1 MNRIVDVKN
10 LWLRYGDGNWVLKNI
25 SFSVDTEKTVLII
38 GRSGCGKT
46 SFARALTGVAQ
57 SIFGAEVKGEIWLC
71 GKRLEEMG
79 LREIQSCVQM
89 VNQDPYTH
97 FLEPIPIDDLVSYAE
112 TVYGE
117 SALEHVYRV
126 AQAVGVK
133 DLLERPITSL
143 SGGQLKRLSI
153 AKALITNPSVLI
165 LDEPLMWLDDVDGTE
180 VVLNTIRAA
189 RSAGKTV
196 IVFEHR
202 FKHLLGLADEIYIMR
217 RDSLEKLGKEL
228 FRDLYA
234 DGSAQPTHSEY
245 RYGGN
250 GPAGRCDVVLE
261 LRDVWHRYDDSKW
274 VLRGV
279 SMEICRGDTI
289 VVYGA
294 NGSGKSTLLR
304 ILAGVVKP
312 VKGVVKRYADVVY
325 VPQIP
330 HLFITEDSIAEEI
343 NSICRHKK
351 IGGNC
356 IEYGTSIVKS
366 FGYADLGATP
376 LNLSWGQVTRL
387 STVLAYIASKNGVIL
402 LDEPFTGST
411 YFEAH
416 QIIEALQKLESSA
429 KIVTLSSKDYIP
441 LIRGGK
447 IYKIED
453 GVLKPFSYSENG
465 MQHLVDL
472 AKRIYGYE

>member
-1 MNRIVDVKN
+1 MNRVVEVKN
-10 LWLRYGDGNWVLKNI
+10 LWLKYVGGDWVLRDI
-25 SFSVDTEKTVLII
+25 SFSVDTGKTVLII

-57 SIFGAEVKGEIWLC
+57 SVFGAEVKGEIWLC
-71 GKRLEEMG
+71 GKRLEDMD
-79 LREIQSCVQM
+79 LREIQRCVQM

-97 FLEPIPIDDLVSYAE
+97 FLEPIPLDDLVSYAE

-117 SALEHVYRV
+117 NALEHVYRV
-126 AQAVGVK
+126 AQAVGVR
-133 DLLERPITSL
+133 DLLEKPITSL

-153 AKALITNPSVLI
+153 AKALITNPRVLI

-180 VVLNTIRAA
+180 VVLNAIRVA
-189 RSAGKTV
+189 RDSGKTV

-202 FKHLLGLADEIYIMR
+202 FKHLLNLADEIYVMR
-217 RDSLEKLGKEL
+217 RDSLERLGKEV
-228 FRDLYA
+228 FEDLNKN
-234 DGSAQPTHSEY
+234 GSAQSTHTEG

-250 GPAGRCDVVLE
+250 GSTSRCDVVLE
-261 LRDVWHRYDDSKW
+261 LRDVWHRYEDSKW

-289 VVYGA
+289 VIYGA
-294 NGSGKSTLLR
+294 NGSSKSTLLR
-304 ILAGVVKP
+304 VLAGVVKP
-312 VKGVVKRYADVVY
+312 TKGAVRMYADVVY
-325 VPQIP
+325 VPQTP
-330 HLFITEDSIAEEI
+330 HLFITEDSIADEI
-343 NSICRHKK
+343 TSICRHRK

-356 IEYGTSIVKS
+356 IEYGISVVKS
-366 FGYADLGATP
+366 LGYTDLGANP

-387 STVLAYIASKNGVIL
+387 STVLAYVASRNGVIL

-411 YFEAH
+411 YFEAY
-416 QIIEALQKLESSA
+416 QIIEAVQRLGGSA
-429 KIVTLSSKDYIP
+429 KIITLSSKDYIP

-453 GVLKPFSYSENG
+453 GVLKPFSYSENNV
-465 MQHLVDL
+465 QRLVDF
-472 AKRIYGYE
+472 AKRVYGYE